1 MAEPAAAEKE
11 LVGELSP
18 PPAVTPELPASELP
32 AVVPSV
38 VSKLAVTERE
48 RVTTYLDGRLR
59 ARARKAHQATSH
71 LEGDKSWS
79 DLVRRAILAKVA
91 RRESTHNNGRPYAGD
106 ETPLSPGRPLKK
118 SGPGPHSPQGVTTV
132 DEGCLG
138 GTSSSIH
145 PSKIRSH

>member
-1 MAEPAAAEKE
+1 MSDTSDRAITGLSPRGSAPDFSRLQRRNRFVVPEPAVAEKE

-79 DLVRRAILAKVA
+79 DLVGRAILAKVA

-106 ETPLSPGRPLKK
+106 ETPLSPGRTPK
-118 SGPGPHSPQGVTTV
+118 
-132 DEGCLG
+132 
-138 GTSSSIH
+138 
-145 PSKIRSH
+145 